1 MTIWSMFLQSRKI
14 IFHCNN
20 RSVVHILNSG
30 TSRCHHIMSLI
41 HCLFYVCCKF
51 NIVIAAVHIPRLK
64 NSPAVAL
71 SQLQVGQFQELV
83 LYVAALFT
91 PVPFLDL
98 ASFKYCLKDHSLFP
112 SGSNIHY
119 SSHLQ
124 LRTTPILMFC
134 DTHNLT
140 TLPGNENTILLFITD
155 LAKILVVAHQINRI
169 NW

>member
-1 MTIWSMFLQSRKI
+1 MTIWSTFLHSCKI
-14 IFHCNN
+14 IFHCDNQ
-20 RSVVHILNSG
+20 SVVHILNSG

-112 SGSNIHY
+112 SGSHIHY
-119 SSHLQ
+119 SPHLQ
-124 LRTTPILMFC
+124 LRTTPIFDVLWHSQPHRTSRQRKYYTYLYHWFSK
-134 DTHNLT
+134 
-140 TLPGNENTILLFITD
+140 NTSRGTP
-155 LAKILVVAHQINRI
+155 N
-169 NW
+169 

>member
-1 MTIWSMFLQSRKI
+1 MVHVFTIPQDYFSLWQSVC
-14 IFHCNN
+14 H
-20 RSVVHILNSG
+20 SYSG

-91 PVPFLDL
+91 PVPLLDL
-98 ASFKYCLKDHSLFP
+98 ASFKWEQNTNSIGVSHPVLTAPTAPHNANIDVLWHSQPHHTSRQRKYYASLYHWF
-112 SGSNIHY
+112 SKNTSRG
-119 SSHLQ
+119 
-124 LRTTPILMFC
+124 TP
-134 DTHNLT
+134 N
-140 TLPGNENTILLFITD
+140 
-155 LAKILVVAHQINRI
+155 
-169 NW
+169 